1 MTTIT
6 AVPQHVSALAKANEL
21 RLARAQVKRDLCAGR
36 RTIADVLD
44 EPSVQTMRVA
54 ALLAAQNR
62 WGAKRARETVRQVP
76 CSEFLAVRDLT
87 PRQRERLV
95 EILEPRS

>member
-1 MTTIT
+1 MTTMT
-6 AVPQHVSALAKANEL
+6 ARPQHLVALEKANEL
-21 RLARAQVKRDLCAGR
+21 RFARAQVKRDLAAGR
-36 RTIADVLD
+36 VAIADVLD
-44 EPSVQTMRVA
+44 LECVQSMRVA